1 MWWLAAEL
9 LTSVVYQQY
18 MPTEIQPRYKTSM
31 FAQGIEWTGD
41 RLRSRA
47 NAVVNGSQS
56 PVHLSMAR
64 KRHLHQPQGVDGG
77 FCFSTDVI
85 RIFCFKSVWHLW
97 IIFLS
102 TDLRQMLY
110 RCFLFKICL
119 KSVDFLFFSGC
130 QTNPLLSTPL
140 HSPPEEGWWPRGE
153 DGERRNSSGG
163 NREQNPLCIPFR
175 LNKTQHGCSLHH
187 CRRR

>member
-1 MWWLAAEL
+1 MQWRWWTQRQVIEVIM
-9 LTSVVYQQY
+9 S
-18 MPTEIQPRYKTSM
+18 
-31 FAQGIEWTGD
+31 EWTGD
-41 RLRSRA
+41 RLRSPA

-56 PVHLSMAR
+56 PVHLSMDR
-64 KRHLHQPQGVDGG
+64 KRHLQQAQGVDGG
-77 FCFSTDVI
+77 FCF
-85 RIFCFKSVWHLW
+85 
-97 IIFLS
+97 S

-119 KSVDFLFFSGC
+119 KSVDLLFFRGC

-140 HSPPEEGWWPRGE
+140 HSLPEEGWWPRGE

-175 LNKTQHGCSLHH
+175 LNKTLHGCSLHH